1 MARCSILKPGLLPLA
16 FHLTQKLG
24 GVVGGAGEEYRLL
37 SHQGTRLPL
46 PSMLATDAF
55 LSSCFSLPTQ
65 KGSVYEILGPCSG
78 LLNASTYQEAAFSNR
93 LANEAF

>member
-1 MARCSILKPGLLPLA
+1 M
-16 FHLTQKLG
+16 FHLEAWAAALG
-24 GVVGGAGEEYRLL
+24 FSSHSEVGRGSGGAGEEYRLL

>member
-1 MARCSILKPGLLPLA
+1 M
-16 FHLTQKLG
+16 FHHEAWAAALG
-24 GVVGGAGEEYRLL
+24 FSSHSEVGGGTGEEYRLL
-37 SHQGTRLPL
+37 SHQGARLAL

-65 KGSVYEILGPCSG
+65 KGSAYEILGLCSG
-78 LLNASTYQEAAFSNR
+78 LLNASTYQEGGFPNR